1 MFCCLNLMLLKY
13 GAQHFQTTLHK
24 CFVKI
29 ERFIFFMVKIILS
42 DLSYL
47 YQYGFYIGENELGI
61 AAFLNELSEEE
72 IQSMADTYTEGYR
85 IGFEITGKDN

>member
-1 MFCCLNLMLLKY
+1 MK
-13 GAQHFQTTLHK
+13 AD
-24 CFVKI
+24 
-29 ERFIFFMVKIILS
+29 LS

-72 IQSMADTYTEGYR
+72 IQSMADTYT
-85 IGFEITGKDN
+85 DN